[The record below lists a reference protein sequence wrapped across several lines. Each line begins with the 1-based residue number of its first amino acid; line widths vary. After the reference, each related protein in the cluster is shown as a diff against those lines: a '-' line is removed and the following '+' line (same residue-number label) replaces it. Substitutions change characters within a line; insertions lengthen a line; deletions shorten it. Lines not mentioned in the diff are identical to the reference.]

1 MEHSGNSCTINP
13 WLAVGIASTP
23 VATKQATP
31 VRRRH
36 SVSHNRPMLWPIL
49 GTAHRHKEHVKDL
62 IRERSESERTEHGS
76 QLLERVEKLTD
87 TTEKILASATSKEDL
102 RAATGA
108 VTALTRLLELLGRL
122 SGELQSSNTPGIRLS
137 LQKTTINVS
146 NYDSDPEW
154 ATMLYEADARL

>member
-1 MEHSGNSCTINP
+1 
-13 WLAVGIASTP
+13 
-23 VATKQATP
+23 
-31 VRRRH
+31 
-36 SVSHNRPMLWPIL
+36 MLWRIL

-154 ATMLYEADARL
+154 ATMLYEATRGFDPVEIERLKQIATGPNASPAPQEQP